1 MLVIN
6 KTIAIVVFHQ
16 KKKESMSLFAT
27 KIIKKITAMGLET
40 AIWVTTSKFAMNTEE
55 KHPIYGKNKGASF
68 SLSDFFFLCFGLGSG
83 EERREKLI

>member
-1 MLVIN
+1 MPCRNRKKIKMRRKRKIIRFVEICQICVKLTLGSFMLVIN

-40 AIWVTTSKFAMNTEE
+40 AI
-55 KHPIYGKNKGASF
+55 
-68 SLSDFFFLCFGLGSG
+68 
-83 EERREKLI
+83 